1 MSRDAW
7 CLIICLIALT
17 GLFMLQS
24 KPPERYY
31 IAPVEM
37 KRVMHEV
44 HGIWFMECR
53 EGVCKFKRKGKTVTL
68 RKSPSY

>member
-1 MSRDAW
+1 MNRDAW

-24 KPPERYY
+24 KPPARDY
-31 IAPVEM
+31 IAPPEM

-53 EGVCKFKRKGKTVTL
+53 ETKCKFKRNGKTVTVRL
-68 RKSPSY
+68 SYL